1 MPLVQLMTVEAARL
15 LDSSGQPIKNGK
27 QVAELLGATQQTKQL
42 AIIKI
47 PGYSKATTTE
57 AKGNHSAAPR
67 QEALSHHIVQ
77 TREYA
82 LLPAKSIR
90 HSFTVPKGSY
100 RSSKEDVATK
110 GGPLTQQLWLRAQGK
125 PVSPAGAQLP
135 PPPHVRELTRR
146 HGVFRRTFSHPGPQV

>member
-1 MPLVQLMTVEAARL
+1 MPLVQLMTVEAASL

-67 QEALSHHIVQ
+67 QEALSRHIVQ

-82 LLPAKSIR
+82 LLPAKSIKDTLLR
-90 HSFTVPKGSY
+90 FPKAATEAA
-100 RSSKEDVATK
+100 KETWQQK
-110 GGPLTQQLWLRAQGK
+110 GAL
-125 PVSPAGAQLP
+125 
-135 PPPHVRELTRR
+135 
-146 HGVFRRTFSHPGPQV
+146 